1 MRASRSAAAG
11 LTGVMALASWV
22 VLSAGQAGQLPLEPL
37 GSRGEAVFPYLEG
50 WFPNPDGTFAI
61 LFGYNNRN
69 SKQSFDIPVGPN
81 NKIEPNPIDQGQPTH
96 FLPNR
101 NNRMFTITVP
111 KDFGT
116 KKVTWTLTANGI
128 TQSVS
133 AWLNPPYFVEP
144 LLNTGTG
151 NTPPVIK
158 IGDGREHTGP
168 PAGIYATLAAV
179 VGQPLTLSVWA
190 MDKGN
195 TIVLD
200 PNPPARG
207 AGGRGRGG
215 RGAADDAASG
225 GRGRGGRGGGPPA
238 VVNIRWDKYRG
249 AGEAKIAD
257 ETLPITDA
265 AGQTVATTATFA
277 AAGEYW
283 LRVQAN
289 EGAGEGG
296 SGQCCS
302 TAAIVKVNVKGA
314 GG

>member
-1 MRASRSAAAG
+1 MRASRSAVAG
-11 LTGVMALASWV
+11 LTGMIALASWV

-37 GSRGEAVFPYLEG
+37 GSKGEAVFPYLEG
-50 WFPNPDGTFAI
+50 WYTNPDGTSSI
-61 LFGYNNRN
+61 LFGYHNRN

-81 NKIEPNPIDQGQPTH
+81 NRIEPGNADQGQPTH
-96 FLPNR
+96 FLPER

-111 KDFGT
+111 KDFGQ
-116 KKVTWTLTANGI
+116 KKITWTLTANGI

-158 IGDGREHTGP
+158 IGDGVEHTGP
-168 PAGIYATLAAV
+168 SKGTYATMAAA
-179 VGQPLTLSVWA
+179 VGQPLTLSTWL

-200 PNPPARG
+200 PNPQRG
-207 AGGRGRGG
+207 GGRGRG
-215 RGAADDAASG
+215 RGSDDADGAR
-225 GRGRGGRGGGPPA
+225 GRGRGGPPA
-238 VVNIRWDKYRG
+238 AANLRWDKYRG
-249 AGEAKIAD
+249 AGAVKIAN
-257 ETLPITDA
+257 ESLPVTNA
-265 AGQTVATTATFA
+265 AGETVTTTATFA
-277 AAGEYW
+277 APGEYW
-283 LRVQAN
+283 LRVNAI

-302 TAAIVKVNVKGA
+302 TSAIVRVNVKG
-314 GG
+314 GPTQ